1 MPGWQAGPYSKSG
14 IPSKIQKAKNT
25 TFGFSVVLVSE
36 FVYSEAEQRKNQ
48 KFVPILG

>member
-14 IPSKIQKAKNT
+14 IRSEIQKAKNT
-25 TFGFSVVLVSE
+25 TFGFIVVLVSE
-36 FVYSEAEQRKNQ
+36 FVCSEAEQRKNQ